1 MHWNIF
7 EEGSNHT
14 LEIQD
19 NTIKTKE
26 EQSSNMGNSDGSNTY
41 QFNLKHRQRLLESF
55 LNNPEGMQK
64 YQILELLLTFVIPQ
78 KDLRPVAKKLLK
90 KFGSLHAI
98 LHAHQDSLVNIG
110 GIGTKTVGFLKC
122 IAKITNLLLQE
133 EITISKELPMSVEK
147 IAKYAIFSIGHLNYE
162 KVMVF
167 IFDSKKTFIKEYFH
181 SKGTLSYS
189 PMYIRELLVEVL
201 NTRAAFIIMVHNHP
215 SGNTYPSS
223 ADIEITKKI
232 TNLFNETDIC
242 LYDHLIV
249 SSSSHTSMKRL
260 GLF

>member
-90 KFGSLHAI
+90 I
-98 LHAHQDSLVNIG
+98 LYLNSAAVNPAGPLRILL
-110 GIGTKTVGFLKC
+110 KTLLRQFASKS
-122 IAKITNLLLQE
+122 AK
-133 EITISKELPMSVEK
+133 K
-147 IAKYAIFSIGHLNYE
+147 KY
-162 KVMVF
+162 
-167 IFDSKKTFIKEYFH
+167 
-181 SKGTLSYS
+181 
-189 PMYIRELLVEVL
+189 
-201 NTRAAFIIMVHNHP
+201 
-215 SGNTYPSS
+215 
-223 ADIEITKKI
+223 
-232 TNLFNETDIC
+232 C
-242 LYDHLIV
+242 
-249 SSSSHTSMKRL
+249 
-260 GLF
+260 